1 MTLRTGSSGVK
12 AFRHRNYRLFFGG
25 QAISLV
31 GTWMQQVAQA
41 WLVLQLTHDPLWL
54 GVVAAAQFIPVMIFG
69 LFAGVL
75 ADSLP
80 KRQTLLVTQ
89 AVKMSL
95 SVILAILAVTGLA
108 SIPLLIL
115 LALVIGTVNSVDMPV
130 RQAFAV
136 EMVGREDIGN
146 AVALNSAM
154 FNGARV
160 VGPAVAGLTIGAFGV
175 PMAFAI
181 DAVSFLAVIIGLA
194 AMRESELRSPARIA
208 RPDSIS
214 GVMTQLREGLHYV
227 RATPLVLVAMLVVG
241 LVATVGMN
249 FSVIIPPYADDV
261 LNSDAS
267 GYGFLM
273 AASGVGSLVAALW
286 LAFRG
291 IARPALIAYG
301 AIILG
306 IGEVALGA
314 SRWFPVSLA
323 LMVAVGF
330 GGIMMAATAN
340 TAIQL
345 AVPDGLRGRVM
356 SVYTTIFAGST
367 PIGGPVMGGLASAFG
382 VAISLAIGGVLSGL
396 VGLGAFIWIRRRG
409 LDRVALPVAPAVSVR
424 QGALR
429 AAEACHALYL
439 PALTV
444 EPQPPVVAIAGRGS
458 GGPGRARLSRR
469 RPRTRAPR

>member
-1 MTLRTGSSGVK
+1 MTLRSGVN
-12 AFRHRNYRLFFGG
+12 AFRHRNYRLFFTG

-54 GVVAAAQFIPVMIFG
+54 GVVAAAQFIPVLMFG

-75 ADSLP
+75 ADAVP
-80 KRQTLLVTQ
+80 KRQTMLVTQ
-89 AVKMSL
+89 ALKMTL
-95 SVILAILAVTGLA
+95 SIILAILAVTGQA
-108 SIPLLIL
+108 SIPILVL
-115 LALVIGTVNSVDMPV
+115 LALIIGTVNSVDMPV
-130 RQAFAV
+130 RQAFSV

-160 VGPAVAGLTIGAFGV
+160 IGPAVAGLTIGAFGV
-175 PMAFAI
+175 PLAFAI

-194 AMRESELRSPARIA
+194 AMRDDELRSPARIA
-208 RPDSIS
+208 RPASFADA
-214 GVMTQLREGLHYV
+214 MTQLREGLHYV
-227 RATPLVLVAMLVVG
+227 RATPLVLVAVLVVG
-241 LVATVGMN
+241 LVATFGMN
-249 FSVIIPPYADDV
+249 FSVIIPPYAQDV
-261 LNSDAS
+261 LMSDAS

-286 LAFRG
+286 LAFG
-291 IARPALIAYG
+291 GSARPRFIAYG

-306 IGEVALGA
+306 IGEVGLGW
-314 SRWFPVSLA
+314 SRSYPVSLA
-323 LMVAVGF
+323 LMLAVGF

-340 TAIQL
+340 TSMQL

-367 PIGGPVMGGLASAFG
+367 PVGGPLMGGFASAFG
-382 VAISLAIGGVLSGL
+382 VAVSLAIGGVLSAV

-409 LDRVALPVAPAVSVR
+409 LDR
-424 QGALR
+424 
-429 AAEACHALYL
+429 
-439 PALTV
+439 
-444 EPQPPVVAIAGRGS
+444 I
-458 GGPGRARLSRR
+458 
-469 RPRTRAPR
+469 